1 MKNMEIIWAY
11 LAQLWS
17 FKTLKVVFSSITMWL
32 SFLFWD
38 VSMPVIACAVL
49 YLSDMFL
56 GLTINAYKWTFSW
69 EKLRK
74 GIFKFIIYGGAIIVW
89 HMLDLIFVHTT
100 PDFWAR
106 YVIILY
112 LGVTE
117 WLSVLKHLA
126 SVWLHIP
133 LKLIN
138 RLEGI
143 RDDLNSPWLEP
154 TQIVKMTTTSESQS
168 STQTETVVEVSEKV

>member
-1 MKNMEIIWAY
+1 MEIISAY
-11 LAQLWS
+11 LTQIFSA
-17 FKTLKVVFSSITMWL
+17 KTVKIVISWGVTLA

-38 VSMPVIACAVL
+38 ISLPVIACAIL
-49 YLSDMFL
+49 YLADMFL
-56 GLTINAYKWTFSW
+56 GLTINAYRWTFSW
-69 EKLRK
+69 IKLKR
-74 GIFKFIIYGGAIIVW
+74 GIFKFILYGGAIIVW

-106 YVIILY
+106 YVIIIY

-117 WLSVLKHLA
+117 GLSVLKHFA
-126 SVWLHIP
+126 SLGLHIP

-143 RDDLNSPWLEP
+143 RDNLNSPWLEP

-168 STQTETVVEVSEKV
+168 STQTETFIEMPEKA